1 MGKSEREVIVMT
13 LFMLQTICIDILV
26 FFAVSKE
33 NREGGF

>member
-13 LFMLQTICIDILV
+13 LFILD